1 MIPPGLTLII
11 AHIPRK
17 AESFSSLSRMLRREV
32 HLKNISIKA
41 RIRNLDCCI
50 TAYSVN
56 TERSLLTCFSNQ
68 IYCITCYWLKFLFL
82 PLKYISQLFLFPKSV
97 AVFFFIKNLRQFR
110 YLPPQKQRTIEG
122 RTCSRLPRSCELW
135 Q

>member
-82 PLKYISQLFLFPKSV
+82 PLKYISLTFFISQIGCCFFL
-97 AVFFFIKNLRQFR
+97 VFFFYRKFTSIPLFASPKTTYDRRKNMFALTKV
-110 YLPPQKQRTIEG
+110 L
-122 RTCSRLPRSCELW
+122 
-135 Q
+135 